1 MMKWF
6 RRILRGASAT
16 AVLFM
21 FQACYGTPQV
31 PYEELEAEAE
41 AEAAPELVEE
51 VTTEEISETED
62 ESAVIQTLPE

>member
-41 AEAAPELVEE
+41 AAPELVEE

>member
-16 AVLFM
+16 AVLFI

-31 PYEELEAEAE
+31 PYEELEAE

>member
-1 MMKWF
+1 M
-6 RRILRGASAT
+6 
-16 AVLFM
+16 LFM

-41 AEAAPELVEE
+41 AAPELVEE
-51 VTTEEISETED
+51 VTTEEISEAED

>member
-41 AEAAPELVEE
+41 AAPELVEE

-62 ESAVIQTLPE
+62 ESAVVQTLPE